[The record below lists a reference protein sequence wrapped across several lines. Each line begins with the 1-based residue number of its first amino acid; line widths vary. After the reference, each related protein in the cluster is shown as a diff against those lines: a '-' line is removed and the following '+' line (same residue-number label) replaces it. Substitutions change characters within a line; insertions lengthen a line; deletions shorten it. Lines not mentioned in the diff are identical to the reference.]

1 MSKAGRRVVITHTD
15 EILDYFGKCASCG
28 YPAHASAITRV
39 YDKGATEYLVI
50 ATCALP
56 CGWSDTV
63 VPVTMTGRSARPR

>member
-1 MSKAGRRVVITHTD
+1 MSKAGRRVVTTHTD

-39 YDKGATEYLVI
+39 YDTTETECVVI

-56 CGWSDTV
+56 CGWSDKV
-63 VPVTMTGRSARPR
+63 APVTMTGRPVRFR

>member
-1 MSKAGRRVVITHTD
+1 MVITHTD

-39 YDKGATEYLVI
+39 YDNGDTECPVT

-56 CGWSDTV
+56 CGWSDRV
-63 VPVTMTGRSARPR
+63 VPVTMTERSVRSR